1 VARRSAQKYK
11 NNGRIGSLVE
21 GKPRIQ
27 GPSSGAEERFKKGAE
42 KCTPKLFLDSLA
54 RDLLRVN
61 GYAMALLFGH
71 ENLLQLLHLLIF

>member
-1 VARRSAQKYK
+1 MCRHSVHDMNS
-11 NNGRIGSLVE
+11 N
-21 GKPRIQ
+21 
-27 GPSSGAEERFKKGAE
+27 
-42 KCTPKLFLDSLA
+42 SLA